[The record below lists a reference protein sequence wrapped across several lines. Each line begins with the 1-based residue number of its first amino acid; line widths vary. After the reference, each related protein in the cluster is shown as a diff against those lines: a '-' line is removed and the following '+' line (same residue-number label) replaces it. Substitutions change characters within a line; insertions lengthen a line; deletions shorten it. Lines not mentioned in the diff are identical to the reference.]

1 MIASRMIK
9 FRLIDIIL
17 ISWINRVITADRE
30 ITKIVATT
38 AASMKFIANLE
49 VLVYSVAIHG

>member
-1 MIASRMIK
+1 MIASRIIK

-30 ITKIVATT
+30 MTKIVATT
-38 AASMKFIANLE
+38 VASMKFIAKLE
-49 VLVYSVAIHG
+49 